1 MGFVTGTRDRR
12 AQSVHRADRDRSSA
26 KAVHHN
32 RSADRVF
39 PYNSTAV
46 ELYGNHIITS
56 CRGRFAPVTMD
67 RSRSDGGDEQSGRNG
82 VEVKALVSPVGK
94 GGQVARA
101 VFGEIE
107 RMVGSTC
114 ARFTAQNRVS

>member
-1 MGFVTGTRDRR
+1 MRLSLRYSHTALGGRLALTLSRTLRARDNGQVAVRWRRR
-12 AQSVHRADRDRSSA
+12 AV
-26 KAVHHN
+26 
-32 RSADRVF
+32 
-39 PYNSTAV
+39 
-46 ELYGNHIITS
+46 G
-56 CRGRFAPVTMD
+56 
-67 RSRSDGGDEQSGRNG
+67 QSGRNG